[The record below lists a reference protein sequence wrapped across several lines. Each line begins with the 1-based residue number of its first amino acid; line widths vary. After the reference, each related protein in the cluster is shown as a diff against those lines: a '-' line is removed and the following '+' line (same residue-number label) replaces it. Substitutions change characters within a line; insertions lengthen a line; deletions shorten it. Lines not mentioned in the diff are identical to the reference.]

1 MGMFV
6 NKINRKIPGN
16 FTFLMV
22 TDRVDLDDQ
31 LYKNFLRTEII
42 TEEESAQPKNSK
54 KIKGIF
60 DYK

>member
-54 KIKGIF
+54 KN
-60 DYK
+60 